1 MKIKPR
7 KGTGTKRILVV
18 DDAPDI
24 LEVVQLI
31 LEDVGYQVQT
41 SLNGACL
48 QHMGDDLPHLIL
60 LDVLLSG
67 EDGREIC
74 QQLKSSEQTKHI
86 PVILISAHTEV
97 SAAAE
102 VAGANNYLAKPF
114 RMAKLIEMVQQYL
127 PLDTV

>member
-1 MKIKPR
+1 MKIKSR
-7 KGTGTKRILVV
+7 KGTGMKRILVV

-24 LEVVQLI
+24 LEIVQLI
-31 LEDVGYQVQT
+31 LEDEGYQVQT
-41 SLNGACL
+41 SLNGACF
-48 QHMGDDLPHLIL
+48 QQMEDNPPHLIL
-60 LDVLLSG
+60 LDILLSG

-97 SAAAE
+97 SKAAE

-114 RMAKLIEMVQQYL
+114 RMAKLVEMVKQYL
-127 PLDTV
+127 PADTV